1 MIRHIVMWK
10 FREGTQ
16 VQAEEF
22 LTRLAAL
29 EGQISCIRAMSV
41 RRSAVENS
49 TFDAVLVADFD
60 SLQDVSLYKNDPR
73 HLAVSALCKQIR
85 TERSAIDFEV

>member
-1 MIRHIVMWK
+1 
-10 FREGTQ
+10 
-16 VQAEEF
+16 
-22 LTRLAAL
+22 
-29 EGQISCIRAMSV
+29 MSV

>member
-29 EGQISCIRAMSV
+29 EGQISCIHAMSV

-49 TFDAVLVADFD
+49 AFDAVLVADFD

>member
-16 VQAEEF
+16 VQVEEF

-41 RRSAVENS
+41 CRSAVENS
-49 TFDAVLVADFD
+49 AFDAVLVADFD